1 MRIFIDTAPLIYLL
15 EGQSTVSDQVE
26 IQLGQWIST
35 GKTLI
40 TSTMTLLEL
49 LVIPKKQGDNRMV
62 RKYRALLTDLLSEPL
77 VPLTESI
84 AEMAAEIRG
93 TNGFKTPDS
102 IQLATA
108 VHSGADIFFTNDL
121 RLANYTEIE
130 VLTLSTE

>member
-49 LVIPKKQGDNRMV
+49 LVIPKKQSDNRMV

-121 RLANYTEIE
+121 RLAKYTEIE
-130 VLTLSTE
+130 VLILSTE

>member
-15 EGQSTVSDQVE
+15 EGQSAVSDQVE
-26 IQLGQWIST
+26 TQLGQWIST

-77 VPLTESI
+77 VSLTESI

-121 RLANYTEIE
+121 RLAKYTEIE
-130 VLTLSTE
+130 VLILSTE